1 MDDTSQDDSFLNTT
15 PNNKEST
22 DKPSDKSFNKVS
34 SIDKLTKDPS
44 KSRDNISNNV
54 SNLQ

>member
-1 MDDTSQDDSFLNTT
+1 MDDNSDDSFLNTT
-15 PNNKEST
+15 PQNKEST

-34 SIDKLTKDPS
+34 SIDKLNKTPS